1 MPELPRV
8 VLPLTGP
15 QRQATG
21 LVAALVAEAV
31 ILVLFALQSYEV
43 IRPIGFLWFNLIAP
57 AIVLLGASGLQA
69 LLPGAGIERT
79 IDRSE

>member
-21 LVAALVAEAV
+21 LVAALVA
-31 ILVLFALQSYEV
+31 LVLSIEGLIFAVDHIWTL
-43 IRPIGFLWFNLIAP
+43 IR
-57 AIVLLGASGLQA
+57 
-69 LLPGAGIERT
+69 
-79 IDRSE
+79 DRRRSRHRRCSKAD